1 MEEMYWSSLKG
12 ESPLYGA
19 DVMGTLFKDLKNP
32 WNINYLDSLLKEGL
46 NKKNLKGITTPY
58 LYIGGFRTTFAWHV
72 EDYNLASINYMH
84 YGAPKVWYTIA
95 RKDYKKFQQFVKNI
109 FPREFLECSEYLRHK
124 TIVINPYFIREYMPN
139 ITITKL
145 V

>member
-95 RKDYKKFQQFVKNI
+95 RKDYKKF
-109 FPREFLECSEYLRHK
+109 
-124 TIVINPYFIREYMPN
+124 
-139 ITITKL
+139 
-145 V
+145 